1 MMTQTTQFFT
11 GRDELQKLGDGHN
24 KIDNWID
31 LLGNNIFTVQFIK
44 LNGELRTITGRLNV
58 HKYARSGIP
67 KKTKADDE
75 NLCVFDMNKL
85 EYRNVNINRVVTLSC
100 HSVMFRYSTHHVLR
114 TLVDNIREVRE
125 EAENLFCQP

>member
-1 MMTQTTQFFT
+1 MTQTTQFFT
-11 GRDELQKLGDGHN
+11 GRDELQKLGAGHN

>member
-11 GRDELQKLGDGHN
+11 GRDELQKLGAGHN